1 MKIINQGPVHGR
13 KRRNK
18 RRKKKKRKRIKIE
31 NKNLK
36 RNTHLI
42 HIVEVGIKNMILVK
56 VKVSS

>member
-13 KRRNK
+13 KRTNK
-18 RRKKKKRKRIKIE
+18 RRKTKKRKTIKIE

-36 RNTHLI
+36 RNTHLV